1 MAELA
6 LLDNLDDETRAE
18 LDRLEQG
25 VPDLERQLRAAT
37 VALEDEERESA
48 TRAVNEPDT
57 EQRERIELRSKAM
70 LTNDLLCAARGRT
83 VDGAEAE
90 LQAAARGPLAWEDPL
105 DEDGPASPFWAE
117 APMLDAEA
125 APRGVP
131 PLAKV
136 IEEAGYGSRLLA

>member
-1 MAELA
+1 MTCCA
-6 LLDNLDDETRAE
+6 
-18 LDRLEQG
+18 
-25 VPDLERQLRAAT
+25 PHAA
-37 VALEDEERESA
+37 
-48 TRAVNEPDT
+48 
-57 EQRERIELRSKAM
+57 
-70 LTNDLLCAARGRT
+70 GT

-136 IEEAGYGSRLLA
+136 IEEAGVRLATAGVSFVVSAGNSTRARQTSRR